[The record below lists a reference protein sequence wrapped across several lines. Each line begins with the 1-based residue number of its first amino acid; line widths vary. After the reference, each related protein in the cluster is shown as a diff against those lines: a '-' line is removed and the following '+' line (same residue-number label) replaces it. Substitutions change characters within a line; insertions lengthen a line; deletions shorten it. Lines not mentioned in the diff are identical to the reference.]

1 MSQPEQTKWRKAYW
15 HPEQS
20 RQIMA
25 RIIIEGD
32 LVLQSPAYF
41 GSGDQDDLSDMPLL
55 TDLGDGKTPLL
66 PGASIAG
73 ALRSY
78 LRAREQGYLT
88 AVPNRDNTEDE
99 AALQRARQREW
110 DSLERQ
116 LFGGFGE
123 KEAEAGGEREQM
135 SEQSSLIVEEAYGR
149 DHRIER
155 RYGVKLEKHTRTAED
170 QKLFDTQLWA
180 AGTTFPLRFELIIRD
195 GDGDRADDLKQSLA
209 AALTGLSDGSITLG
223 GRKRRGYGQAQ
234 VLAWRVKSYDLRHD
248 LVAYLEDGAKSL
260 QELGVTAVSD
270 LHTALGVKPWQS
282 DNRHT
287 FHLHATFILD
297 GSLLIRSEGS
307 SHDVADFVHLQARQ
321 ANGATAPILSGT
333 SLAGA
338 LRARALKIAN
348 TLDKSGQ
355 AKTLVYNLFG
365 PDMEDKEWAR
375 AQGQEKVK
383 PQASRLIVTETEI
396 QQGVTNLVQNRVSID
411 RFTGG
416 ARDTAL
422 FNEQPVWGKP
432 ETTITIDLRLINPT
446 DTDIGLLLLLLKDLW
461 TGDLPLGGESSVG
474 RGRLKG
480 QKAALTLGETVWE
493 MVEDNGRL
501 QFSGNGSQEALQNKY
516 LAAFLEVMG
525 HGS

>member
-1 MSQPEQTKWRKAYW
+1 MSQPEQTRWRKAYW

-55 TDLGDGKTPLL
+55 ADLSDGKTPLL
-66 PGASIAG
+66 PGTSIAG

-88 AVPNRDNTEDE
+88 AVPNRDNTEDK
-99 AALQRARQREW
+99 AVLQRAQQREW
-110 DSLERQ
+110 ESLERQ

-123 KEAEAGGEREQM
+123 KEAEADGEREQM
-135 SEQSSLIVEEAYGR
+135 SEQSSLIVEDAYGR
-149 DHRIER
+149 DHHIER
-155 RYGVKLEKHTRTAED
+155 RYAVKLERATRTAED

-180 AGTTFPLRFELIIRD
+180 AGTTFPLRFELVIRA
-195 GDGDRADDLKQSLA
+195 GDKADNLKQALA

-223 GRKRRGYGQAQ
+223 GRKRRGYGQAW
-234 VLAWRVKSYDLRHD
+234 VKEWRVKSYDLKHE
-248 LVAYLEDGAKSL
+248 LVAYLENGSKPL
-260 QELGVTAVSD
+260 PELGVTAVSD
-270 LHTALGVKPWQS
+270 LHAALGVRPWQR

-287 FHLHATFILD
+287 LHLHATFTLD

-348 TLDKSGQ
+348 TLDKTGQ
-355 AKTLVYNLFG
+355 AKTVVYNLFG
-365 PDMEDKEWAR
+365 PDMDDKEWAR
-375 AQGQEKVK
+375 SQGAEKVK
-383 PQASRLIVTETEI
+383 PQASRLIAAETEI
-396 QQGVTNLVQNRVSID
+396 QHGITNLVQNRVSID

-422 FNEQPVWGKP
+422 FNEQPLWGKP
-432 ETTITIDLRLINPT
+432 ETRMTIDLRLVNPK
-446 DTDIGLLLLLLKDLW
+446 DADIGLLLLLLKDLW

-480 QKAALTLGETVWE
+480 KKATLTLAETVWQIE
-493 MVEDNGRL
+493 DDNGRL
-501 QFSGNGSQEALQNKY
+501 QFSGNGRQEELQNKY